1 MPRAGGKLFARFPDR
16 RSRTQLGNAERETP
30 PYSQPVLNPD
40 TAFDRERMRAVAA
53 ALAGQGVFLGTSSW
67 KYPGWLGQLY
77 TQDRYLHRGRFA
89 ETRFERLCLAEYAE
103 VFPTVCVD
111 AAYYRFPDARFIGGL
126 IEEVP
131 PSFRFGLKV
140 TDEITVRKFPRLP
153 RFGTRAGSVNTNFL
167 NADLFA
173 TAFLAPLVPHR
184 AQIGVLIFEF
194 SRFYPADF
202 ARGRDF
208 VEALDGFLSRLPS
221 GWPFGVEIRNPGFLK
236 EPYFAALARHRVAH
250 VFNSW
255 EAMPTVGEQMA
266 MPGAFTHPD
275 LAAARFLLRPGR
287 AYEDA
292 VKSFSPY
299 TEVRDPCPEARA
311 AGADLIRRVA
321 GRAPGTPRSLYLF
334 VNNRLEGNALATLRA
349 MVEELRESATPPQ
362 GSPPTVSGTTDHDSP
377 LKA

>member
-1 MPRAGGKLFARFPDR
+1 LRVSHVAASARIWELQDTRP
-16 RSRTQLGNAERETP
+16 P
-30 PYSQPVLNPD
+30 PYSRRVLIPD
-40 TAFDRERMRAVAA
+40 PGFDRERMRAVAT
-53 ALAGQGVFLGTSSW
+53 ALAGRGVFLGTSSW
-67 KYPGWLGQLY
+67 KYPGWIGQLY
-77 TQDRYLHRGRFA
+77 TRDRYLHHGRFA

-111 AAYYRFPDARFIGGL
+111 AAYYRFPDARFMGGL
-126 IEEVP
+126 AEQVP
-131 PSFRFGLKV
+131 PAFLFALKV
-140 TDEITVRKFPRLP
+140 TDEITVRRFPKLP
-153 RFGTRAGSVNTNFL
+153 RFGARAGSVNTNFL

-173 TAFLAPLVPHR
+173 SAFLGPLEPHR
-184 AQIGVLIFEF
+184 AQVGLLMFEF

-208 VEALDGFLSRLPS
+208 VEALEGFLSRLPA
-221 GWPFGVEIRNPGFLK
+221 GWPYGVEIRNPGFLK

-255 EAMPTVGEQMA
+255 EAMPPVGDQLA
-266 MPGAFTHPD
+266 MPGAFTHPE

-299 TEVRDPCPEARA
+299 NEVRDPYPEARA
-311 AGADLIRRVA
+311 AGTDLIRRVA
-321 GRAPGTPRSLYLF
+321 GRAPGAPRKLYLF

-349 MVEELRESATPPQ
+349 MVHELTGDAATTGGASLPPA
-362 GSPPTVSGTTDHDSP
+362 GPGDGKLAT
-377 LKA
+377 